1 MSIVEPDINTL
12 LDKTEQ
18 DKVLLCT
25 LAYKR
30 ARDINDMMRGQHER
44 AVALQSVSE
53 IAELSSRKPL
63 SLAMEEIARGEVSY
77 DAEAL
82 HAQEQ

>member
-18 DKVLLCT
+18 DKFLLCT

-63 SLAMEEIARGEVSY
+63 SLAMEEVSY

>member
-1 MSIVEPDINTL
+1 MSIVDPDINTL

-18 DKVLLCT
+18 DKFLLCAV
-25 LAYKR
+25 AYKR

-44 AVALQSVSE
+44 AVQLQSVSE

-77 DAEAL
+77 DADSF
-82 HAQEQ
+82 HAEED

>member
-18 DKVLLCT
+18 DKFLLCT

-63 SLAMEEIARGEVSY
+63 RPSTRRSSRLVRARLSRP
-77 DAEAL
+77 L
-82 HAQEQ
+82 P